1 MKIKKLQI
9 TDKIFLVAFKDQFD
23 ITSTFL
29 RFQEFYE
36 SPKFQ
41 GKVFTLEEFKK
52 WYTSLKGSFSYY
64 TDWNGFN
71 IPSYILQ
78 PFYDGEFNPL
88 SEKEKKFL
96 ELFKKEKGKFYVI
109 GVHKDIKDISKL
121 LNHEVAH
128 GLFYTDEEYHKKILD
143 IISKFDVEDI
153 KNELRAKGGYSE
165 DVLTDEVHAYSLDSV
180 QSLKAEIPMELHK
193 QLQNNF
199 QKTLQGLN
207 LNLKEFS
214 LRARLVE
221 NCK

>member
-9 TDKIFLVAFKDQFD
+9 TGKIFLLVFENQFD

-36 SPKFQ
+36 SPKFR

-52 WYTSLKGSFSYY
+52 WYTSLKGTFSYY

-71 IPSYILQ
+71 IPAHILQ
-78 PFYDGEFNPL
+78 PFYNGDFNPL
-88 SEKEKKFL
+88 SEKEKKLL
-96 ELFKKEKGKFYVI
+96 ELFKKEKGKFYII
-109 GVHKDIKDISKL
+109 GVHRNIKDISKL

-128 GLFYTDEEYHKKILD
+128 GLFYTDEKYHKKVLE

-153 KNELRAKGGYSE
+153 KNELRSKGGYSE
-165 DVLTDEVHAYSLDSV
+165 EVLVDEVHAYVLDSV
-180 QSLKAEIPMELHK
+180 QSLKAKIPVKMHK

-199 QKTLQGLN
+199 QKTLQKLD
-207 LNLKEFS
+207 LDSKDFFS
-214 LRARLVE
+214 SFMSL
-221 NCK
+221 